1 MWARCFAKDRLTSWG
16 YVLKVTIWKCLLS
29 ACFDIISVCSLK
41 IWHGRRVHRSKT
53 KKGLFE
59 NCWKFCEKWD
69 FDILTTL
76 RAAPICHKECLWQ
89 VTREWRR
96 RRSSYQQEEGRGLDR
111 VVVLHNNDWSCSH
124 FQSPRRPYLAL
135 IGGKHVPHK
144 LSTLSAVLRLFL
156 LVIPI
161 IIYVWNEAFWKRKC
175 GSQKNINMASTYC
188 KWTMQYIQII
198 YFVALFRKKRIK
210 EKKTKMKKYILGY
223 KCFSLHMYMI
233 ILYYIRIFDDMSRNI
248 YLNM

>member
-135 IGGKHVPHK
+135 IGAGNMCRASFLLSCAPP
-144 LSTLSAVLRLFL
+144 LSTGHTNYNICVKWSILEKEVWKPKEYKYGFYILQMNNAIYSDYLFCC
-156 LVIPI
+156 I
-161 IIYVWNEAFWKRKC
+161 ISQEKNKR
-175 GSQKNINMASTYC
+175 
-188 KWTMQYIQII
+188 
-198 YFVALFRKKRIK
+198 
-210 EKKTKMKKYILGY
+210 EKTKMKKI
-223 KCFSLHMYMI
+223 
-233 ILYYIRIFDDMSRNI
+233 YIR
-248 YLNM
+248 L

>member
-29 ACFDIISVCSLK
+29 ACFEIISVCSLK
-41 IWHGRRVHRSKT
+41 TWHGRRVHRSKT

-96 RRSSYQQEEGRGLDR
+96 SRSAYQQEEGRGLDR
-111 VVVLHNNDWSCSH
+111 VVVLRNNDCPMLPLSVTKK
-124 FQSPRRPYLAL
+124 AL
-135 IGGKHVPHK
+135 LGADWLGNMCRTSFPIWA
-144 LSTLSAVLRLFL
+144 SVLRLFL
-156 LVIPI
+156 LV
-161 IIYVWNEAFWKRKC
+161 
-175 GSQKNINMASTYC
+175 
-188 KWTMQYIQII
+188 
-198 YFVALFRKKRIK
+198 
-210 EKKTKMKKYILGY
+210 
-223 KCFSLHMYMI
+223 MYQ
-233 ILYYIRIFDDMSRNI
+233 L
-248 YLNM
+248 

>member
-29 ACFDIISVCSLK
+29 ACFEIISVLTLK
-41 IWHGRRVHRSKT
+41 TWCGRRAHRSKT

-96 RRSSYQQEEGRGLDR
+96 SRSAYQQEEGRGLDR
-111 VVVLHNNDWSCSH
+111 VVVLHNNDCPMLPLSVTKK
-124 FQSPRRPYLAL
+124 AL
-135 IGGKHVPHK
+135 LGADWGGKHVPRK
-144 LSTLSAVLRLFL
+144 LSFELCSASFYWSYQL
-156 LVIPI
+156 
-161 IIYVWNEAFWKRKC
+161 
-175 GSQKNINMASTYC
+175 
-188 KWTMQYIQII
+188 
-198 YFVALFRKKRIK
+198 
-210 EKKTKMKKYILGY
+210 
-223 KCFSLHMYMI
+223 
-233 ILYYIRIFDDMSRNI
+233 
-248 YLNM
+248 

>member
-1 MWARCFAKDRLTSWG
+1 MWARYFAKDRLTFWG
-16 YVLKVTIWKCLLS
+16 YALKLTIWRCLLS

-41 IWHGRRVHRSKT
+41 TWHGRRVHQSKT

-135 IGGKHVPHK
+135 IGAGNMCRASFLLSCAPP
-144 LSTLSAVLRLFL
+144 LSTGQSNYKICVKWNIFEKKSVVAKVIWIWL
-156 LVIPI
+156 LHI
-161 IIYVWNEAFWKRKC
+161 
-175 GSQKNINMASTYC
+175 C
-188 KWTMQYIQII
+188 KLTMQYLQVN
-198 YFVALFRKKRIK
+198 YFAELFRKNKGERI
-210 EKKTKMKKYILGY
+210 KMKKNILGY
-223 KCFSLHMYMI
+223 KCFSLHMHMI
-233 ILYYIRIFDDMSRNI
+233 ILYYIRILMTCQEI
-248 YLNM
+248 YI

>member
-29 ACFDIISVCSLK
+29 ACFEIISVCSLK

-135 IGGKHVPHK
+135 IGAGNMCRASFLLSCAPP
-144 LSTLSAVLRLFL
+144 LSTGHTNYNICVK
-156 LVIPI
+156 
-161 IIYVWNEAFWKRKC
+161 WNILKRKC

-210 EKKTKMKKYILGY
+210 EKKLRWK
-223 KCFSLHMYMI
+223 
-233 ILYYIRIFDDMSRNI
+233 NI
-248 YLNM
+248 H